1 MFYYFPLIATATWGF
16 DKILLPQKVSCT
28 CMQGFMVKYN
38 LSVNRGGDFSDE
50 PQGADLARQ
59 KT

>member
-1 MFYYFPLIATATWGF
+1 
-16 DKILLPQKVSCT
+16 
-28 CMQGFMVKYN
+28 MQGFMVKYN

-50 PQGADLARQ
+50 PQGSDLARQ